1 MLATLYP
8 PARAQPPE
16 GVRRH
21 LHVSAIEVHG
31 ELPPTTASFD
41 EARPPQRQ
49 DAYRASKPAGEQ
61 IMRVTCRPDL
71 SVDVMTY

>member
-16 GVRRH
+16 GVRRN

-41 EARPPQRQ
+41 EARPPN
-49 DAYRASKPAGEQ
+49 AKTPTA
-61 IMRVTCRPDL
+61 RPSRL
-71 SVDVMTY
+71 VSRSCA